1 MVSLYIENFLTIK
14 RAEIEFKEI
23 TVIIGH
29 QATGKSIISKLKY
42 LLDNFL
48 TEDLAFSIYQ
58 QANKREIDKN
68 ILATFTSIFP
78 RYSWQ
83 GQDFSIS
90 YQFNSEIYI
99 TISHA
104 PNSRG
109 KLTPKITHS
118 PGLAKLIKEGKKFA
132 INIESPEKET
142 IPSVQ
147 LGRMRTLFYMWDRV
161 FGKKL
166 FTPFFI
172 PAGRSFFALVQKNIF
187 SLLSEQIDI
196 DPFIKKFG
204 ALYERYKNTYLSLR
218 SDFQLEK
225 HEQTDKLLLTEIDR
239 LIDKILVGKYRYRD
253 REDWIDGGNGQRIN
267 LANASSGQQEALPML
282 LIASTM
288 PFVGSGQL
296 SSFTIEE
303 PEAHLYP
310 VAQKHIIEL
319 FALLYN
325 QKDSRFLLTTHS
337 PYILTALNVLIKAG
351 NLSSQTDNEQLLA
364 KIDRVVPRH
373 FHIKYE
379 DVAAYTI
386 EDGEIKS
393 ILNQEYQIIGSS
405 IIDEVSDELDYVYNS
420 LLELEDEL

>member
-14 RAEIEFKEI
+14 KAEIEFKKI

-29 QATGKSIISKLKY
+29 QATGKSIVSKLKE
-42 LLDNFL
+42 LFDGFL
-48 TEDLAFSIYQ
+48 SEGLAFIIYLK
-58 QANKREIDKN
+58 ADKRGIDKN
-68 ILATFTSIFP
+68 ILETFISIFP

-83 GQDFSIS
+83 SQNFSIT
-90 YQFNSEIYI
+90 YQFNSEISI
-99 TISHA
+99 KISQGI
-104 PNSRG
+104 NGRG
-109 KLTPKITHS
+109 KLTPKVTYS
-118 PGLAKLIKEGKKFA
+118 PGLSKLIKEGKKFA
-132 INIESPEKET
+132 INIENSEKEA

-147 LGRMRTLFYMWDRV
+147 LRPVKIRFYVGERV
-161 FGKKL
+161 FGKKFL
-166 FTPFFI
+166 TPFFI
-172 PAGRSFFALVQKNIF
+172 PAGRSFFAIVQKNIF
-187 SLLSEQIDI
+187 GLLSEQIDI
-196 DPFIKKFG
+196 DPFIQKFG
-204 ALYERYKNTYLSLR
+204 ALYERYKSTYFNLR
-218 SDFQLEK
+218 SDFQMEK
-225 HEQTDKLLLTEIDR
+225 HEERDKKILAEIER
-239 LIDKILVGKYRYRD
+239 LIDKILVGKYRYYD
-253 REDWIDGGNGQRIN
+253 REDWIEGDRGQRIN

-288 PFVGSGQL
+288 PFVGRGQL